1 MNDGFGGGEIRAGRP
16 AAVLDAEDIQRKR
29 VGAGGNDTVLADDAV
44 LLAAADK
51 FAGEEKKRPL
61 AAIDENELI
70 DAGSAGI
77 VWRNAV
83 AAIAH
88 DADAALFADDNF
100 AGSETL
106 FEGEEMSGVIG
117 GTSDDGEDADVF
129 VSDGVEQAPV
139 TVALGRVGRGRW
151 IGRDKAEQ
159 TESGNADETA
169 EEGRKNGTIH
179 EKPPE
184 TRLRRRACSATGGRT
199 GKLGKLARRSRNLER
214 KRPKRFLVGST
225 KTTPHPPPFFC
236 KC

>member
-16 AAVLDAEDIQRKR
+16 APVLDAEDIERKR
-29 VGAGGNDTVLADDAV
+29 VGAGGNDAVLANDAV
-44 LLAAADK
+44 LLAAADE
-51 FAGEEKKRPL
+51 FAGEEKEGSF
-61 AAIDENELI
+61 AAIDEDELI

-100 AGSETL
+100 AGSETF

-117 GTSDDGEDADVF
+117 GTRDDGEDADVF

-139 TVALGRVGRGRW
+139 AVAFGRVGRGRR

-159 TESGNADETA
+159 AESGNADETA
-169 EEGRKNGTIH
+169 EKGRENGTIH

-184 TRLRRRACSATGGRT
+184 TRLRRRGCSAAGGRT
-199 GKLGKLARRSRNLER
+199 RGGRKLAESKNAVPEWPLRESLRGKE
-214 KRPKRFLVGST
+214 
-225 KTTPHPPPFFC
+225 
-236 KC
+236 

>member
-16 AAVLDAEDIQRKR
+16 AAVLDAEDIERER
-29 VGAGGNDTVLADDAV
+29 VGSGGNDTVLADDAV
-44 LLAAADK
+44 LLAAADE
-51 FAGEEKKRPL
+51 FAGEEKEGSL

-77 VWRNAV
+77 VRRNAV

-100 AGSETL
+100 AGSETF

-117 GTSDDGEDADVF
+117 GTGDDWEDADVF

-139 TVALGRVGRGRW
+139 AVAFGRVGRRRG
-151 IGRDKAEQ
+151 IGRDEAEQ

-169 EEGRKNGTIH
+169 EEGREYGTIH

-184 TRLRRRACSATGGRT
+184 TRLRGQTESAFGGRT
-199 GKLGKLARRSRNLER
+199 RGRRKLAERPNGKSER
-214 KRPKRFLVGST
+214 KAGFWESKMGI
-225 KTTPHPPPFFC
+225 PPSPR
-236 KC
+236 